1 MISLAGMPMSSNATR
16 SKAGLTSDARRSTA
30 LADVTM
36 PMMGPI
42 NAGVGVNS
50 KPKRV
55 PYRPER
61 IAAREG
67 AHVAF
72 AA

>member
-1 MISLAGMPMSSNATR
+1 MPMSSNATA
-16 SKAGLTSDARRSTA
+16 SNSGLTSDARRSTG
-30 LADVTM
+30 LADVNM
-36 PMMGPI
+36 PRMGPI
-42 NAGVGVNS
+42 SAGVGVNS
-50 KPKRV
+50 NPKRV

-67 AHVAF
+67 AHVAL